1 MKPFHLIIQ
10 THLTFFLGSQAT
22 MNLVDDRPLINFSGV
37 GTSKRATKLAGYLQ
51 KITNL
56 IGGTYVDSPFYAAF
70 GEKEITVHAM

>member
-1 MKPFHLIIQ
+1 M
-10 THLTFFLGSQAT
+10 
-22 MNLVDDRPLINFSGV
+22 VDDRPLINFSGV

-70 GEKEITVHAM
+70 GEKEITVHVM